1 MASVAYS
8 IFILSLFV
16 FTIVNLHPV
25 SSEFDEYF
33 FIFGDG
39 LYDSGNTEYIIP
51 DEYLPVYHSP
61 YGNTYFKHGTGRYS
75 DGRLIPD
82 FIAHKVG
89 FPDFIPPALNTSAN
103 FTYGANFASEGASVF
118 DIQQNNSLNFR
129 NQVRHFIELI
139 KEWRADLQN
148 ITEVNRR
155 LKKAVLLINIGTPD
169 ILNANITSNTTDAQL
184 ETITTEV
191 IGNIS
196 DKIKVLYDLGARK
209 FVFQTPPPL
218 GFLPYVKQTRND
230 SIISVKL
237 NIVALLVVDELYA
250 ALMEIKQLNP
260 AFNFTIFG
268 DFFPIFWRVLLPPL
282 FGFNESRVACCG
294 NGTVRGQG
302 CGVLGYEY
310 CVCGNKR
317 EYLFFDGTHYSEA
330 TNKQLVEMMWDKKSG
345 FIFPYGVKD
354 FFEISNSTSLKSA
367 T

>member
-1 MASVAYS
+1 M
-8 IFILSLFV
+8 
-16 FTIVNLHPV
+16 
-25 SSEFDEYF
+25 
-33 FIFGDG
+33 
-39 LYDSGNTEYIIP
+39 
-51 DEYLPVYHSP
+51 
-61 YGNTYFKHGTGRYS
+61 
-75 DGRLIPD
+75 
-82 FIAHKVG
+82 
-89 FPDFIPPALNTSAN
+89 
-103 FTYGANFASEGASVF
+103 
-118 DIQQNNSLNFR
+118 
-129 NQVRHFIELI
+129 I

-196 DKIKVLYDLGARK
+196 DKIKVWSMFYTRWIYNELVSACELIKCYTCGFWQVLYDLGARK

-282 FGFNESRVACCG
+282 FGK
-294 NGTVRGQG
+294 
-302 CGVLGYEY
+302 YI
-310 CVCGNKR
+310 CVNKISKYIL
-317 EYLFFDGTHYSEA
+317 EF
-330 TNKQLVEMMWDKKSG
+330 V
-345 FIFPYGVKD
+345 V
-354 FFEISNSTSLKSA
+354 SNSWFIY
-367 T
+367 